1 MSPINFVWRKVVFNV
16 KLSLNEQAFVL
27 AHVAE
32 KLFITALHILVTL
45 LEKTNNWICVNFLLS
60 TLSHSY
66 ICVLST
72 YTSAT

>member
-1 MSPINFVWRKVVFNV
+1 MPPINFVWRKVVFNV
-16 KLSLNEQAFVL
+16 KLSLNEQSFVL
-27 AHVAE
+27 AYVAE

-45 LEKTNNWICVNFLLS
+45 LEMTNNWICVNFLLS
-60 TLSHSY
+60 TLSHSC

>member
-27 AHVAE
+27 AYVAE

-60 TLSHSY
+60 ILSHLY

>member
-1 MSPINFVWRKVVFNV
+1 MPPINFVWRKVVFNV
-16 KLSLNEQAFVL
+16 KLSLNEQSFVL
-27 AHVAE
+27 AYVAE

>member
-32 KLFITALHILVTL
+32 KLFITALHMLVTL

-60 TLSHSY
+60 TLS
-66 ICVLST
+66 
-72 YTSAT
+72 SAEFSKFAGY